1 MSERLEIAR
10 ELLSDDGV
18 IFISIDD
25 NEQAQLK
32 LLCDEVFGEENFIA
46 TLSVE
51 NNPKGRKNSS
61 FISGTNEY
69 CQIYSKS
76 KVNSE
81 FVENIPKD
89 SKDMSIDE
97 NGDYVHN
104 SGKRVIVG
112 ENKFNKFVINFDS
125 DKHYSVYYNELKKDF
140 LIKKENLLIPDYD
153 LLNNGYTRY
162 YSHWDNKFV
171 ENTYTSEK
179 LKNLFL
185 DGKLEFKNS
194 KIYEK
199 NMSDKIRMKSLLVNR
214 RYKAII
220 DNKEVD
226 FEIDLKTTS
235 AKQMLVKI
243 IGNEIFSYP
252 KNISYI
258 KLLISLIE
266 KKYSTI
272 LDFFAGSG
280 TTGHAVMQLNKEDG
294 GNRNYILCTNNEN
307 NICEEVTYRRLK
319 NIQDELPHNLKYFKT
334 DFISK
339 YESDEDEDTIS
350 EKMLEYIKELIELEH
365 HIEIDY
371 EKYIILDDEDELEKT
386 IENIKE
392 GGKLFITSGIFLS
405 RTHQRILDDKNVTLV
420 DIPEYYYRSE
430 LKEVGEL

>member
-10 ELLSDDGV
+10 ELLSDEGV

-69 CQIYSKS
+69 CQIFSKS
-76 KVNSE
+76 KVNSK

-125 DKHYSVYYNELKKDF
+125 DKHYSVYYNESKKDF
-140 LIKKENLLIPDYD
+140 LIKKENTLLPDYD
-153 LLNNGYTRY
+153 LLKNGYTRY
-162 YSHWDNKFV
+162 YSHWDTKFV

-179 LKNLFL
+179 LKNLFF

-214 RYKAII
+214 KYKAII
-220 DNKEVD
+220 DNREVD

-243 IGNEIFSYP
+243 IGKEIFSYP

-266 KKYSTI
+266 KKCCTVI
-272 LDFFAGSG
+272 DFFAGSCVIIVLVVKSLIKSRVLVLLQNIK
-280 TTGHAVMQLNKEDG
+280 T
-294 GNRNYILCTNNEN
+294 REN
-307 NICEEVTYRRLK
+307 NSLCV
-319 NIQDELPHNLKYFKT
+319 
-334 DFISK
+334 
-339 YESDEDEDTIS
+339 
-350 EKMLEYIKELIELEH
+350 
-365 HIEIDY
+365 
-371 EKYIILDDEDELEKT
+371 
-386 IENIKE
+386 
-392 GGKLFITSGIFLS
+392 
-405 RTHQRILDDKNVTLV
+405 V
-420 DIPEYYYRSE
+420 
-430 LKEVGEL
+430 

>member
-1 MSERLEIAR
+1 MSKRLEVAR
-10 ELLSDDGV
+10 ELLSDEGV

-32 LLCDEVFGEENFIA
+32 LLCDEIFGESNFIA

-61 FISGTNEY
+61 FISGTNEF

-76 KVNSE
+76 KVNSK

-89 SKDMSIDE
+89 AKDMSIDE

-112 ENKFNKFVINFDS
+112 ENKFNKVVMNFNS
-125 DKHYSVYYNELKKDF
+125 DKHYSVYYNDLKKDF
-140 LIKKENLLIPDYD
+140 LIKKEDSLSPNFA
-153 LLNNGYTRY
+153 LLNDGYTRY
-162 YSHWDNKFV
+162 FSYCDNKFV

-179 LKNLFL
+179 LKNLFF

-214 RYKAII
+214 KYKAII
-220 DNKEVD
+220 NNKEVD

-235 AKQMLVKI
+235 AKQMLTKI
-243 IGNEIFSYP
+243 IGKEIFSYP

-266 KKYSTI
+266 NQDCTI

-294 GNRNYILCTNNEN
+294 GNRKYILCTNNEN
-307 NICEEVTYRRLK
+307 NICEEVTYQRLK
-319 NIQDELPHNLKYFKT
+319 NIQNDLPHNLKYFKA

-339 YESDEDEDTIS
+339 YASDEDEGTIS
-350 EKMLEYIKELIELEH
+350 KKMIEHVKELIEIEH
-365 HIEIDY
+365 HIEIDD
-371 EKYIILDDEDELEKT
+371 EKYMVLDDEDELEKVVGD
-386 IENIKE
+386 IQK
-392 GGKLFITSGIFLS
+392 GGKLFITSGVFLS
-405 RTHQRILDDKNVTLV
+405 RIHQRILDDKNVTVV
-420 DIPEYYYRSE
+420 DVPEYYYRSE
-430 LKEVGEL
+430 LKEIGEL